1 MLDALSV
8 LIRALSFVAVFEAA
22 GGALFVAA
30 FGAPAGRSGAGIR
43 RRLRLAVLAAVL
55 LVLLH
60 YGTEAARLAGELSG
74 LLDRQMQQLVWHSAS
89 GTALC
94 LTLPGLLLVFAGLL
108 LPRQG
113 KLAGLLAVA
122 GLAAIIAAFTTMG
135 HTVEQP
141 HRVGLA
147 LLLSAH
153 LASIAFWFGALWP
166 LRQAVTLEESATAAA
181 LLERF
186 SRFAVW
192 IVPGLFVAGASLVL
206 LLVPGLAVFGQTYG
220 QLLLVKIGGFSVLMV
235 LAGLNKV
242 RLTPALRGNAPAA
255 VARLRRS
262 LLLEYLLI
270 AAVLTVTAVM
280 TGLYSPE

>member
-1 MLDALSV
+1 MVDALSV
-8 LIRALSFVAVFEAA
+8 LIRALSFVAIFEAA

-30 FGAPAGRSGAGIR
+30 FGTSSGRPEAGIR
-43 RRLRLAVLAAVL
+43 RRLRIVAVAAML

-60 YGTEAARLAGELSG
+60 YGLEAARLAGDLSG
-74 LLDRQMQQLVWHSAS
+74 LGDRQMQQLVWHTAP
-89 GTALC
+89 GTALRVK
-94 LTLPGLLLVFAGLL
+94 LLGLLLVFAGLL
-108 LPRQG
+108 LPRRRIFS
-113 KLAGLLAVA
+113 GLLGVSGIAV
-122 GLAAIIAAFTTMG
+122 IIAAFTTVG
-135 HTVEQP
+135 HTVAQP
-141 HRVGLA
+141 HRVWLA

-153 LASIAFWFGALWP
+153 LASITFWFGALWP
-166 LRQAVTLEESATAAA
+166 LRQAVTHDESATAAA

-206 LLVPGLAVFGQTYG
+206 LLVPGLSVFGQAYG

-242 RLTPALRGNAPAA
+242 RLTPALRHHDPAA
-255 VARLRRS
+255 VSRLRRS
-262 LLLEYLLI
+262 LLLEYLII
-270 AAVLTVTAVM
+270 AAVLAVTAVM